1 MATFCRHVTVVTKTP
16 SMILT
21 AKFNAVS
28 LAQVPSV
35 DCSVHEMC
43 GVICFYVLLAVMYNI
58 CVIKPVET

>member
-1 MATFCRHVTVVTKTP
+1 
-16 SMILT
+16 MILT